1 MKVALQYTPEDLRKL
16 VADDATARGYAVLP
30 TDVDLPDDVVA
41 LVQFEGTPTLP
52 APKPAPQAA
61 PQPGQPAP
69 QTAAARGLTHAPP
82 PTQEGAW
89 TSQPARGGDPRYE
102 PIEPP
107 TFQERVPR
115 VREIG
120 KDTGLVRRL
129 TGTPDGRPRG
139 WVSPSPDGAPEAP
152 AEDGEE
158 GVGEFGAPADFLDD
172 YLQPQARH

>member
-41 LVQFEGTPTLP
+41 MVQFEGTPTLP
-52 APKPAPQAA
+52 APKQPPQAA
-61 PQPGQPAP
+61 AQPAHQASP
-69 QTAAARGLTHAPP
+69 TPAARGLTHVPP

-89 TSQPARGGDPRYE
+89 TSQPARGGDPRYA

-120 KDTGLVRRL
+120 TDTGLVRRL
-129 TGTPDGRPRG
+129 TGTPDGRPQG
-139 WVSPSPDGAPEAP
+139 WAPSSLDGGPEAP
-152 AEDGEE
+152 AEEGDEGMGE
-158 GVGEFGAPADFLDD
+158 VGAQADFLDD
-172 YLQPQARH
+172 YLKPPSRH